1 MALLQYNIF
10 VVMQQNATL
19 QILLNSRIAKYL
31 QLTNILLSKW
41 NGMVQGFH
49 YNSLPPLQKG
59 TIKNRGTL
67 IYKLKQK
74 RKSNKTNKF
83 KLQTIVFK
91 SNHLKQML
99 WNRNSGYL
107 VGYLV
112 LKNMNHWV
120 RKGNVNYCSLWLVIK
135 ELGNTI
141 SLIPLVKSDI

>member
-10 VVMQQNATL
+10 VVKQQNSTL
-19 QILLNSRIAKYL
+19 PSLLNSRIAKYL

-74 RKSNKTNKF
+74 RKSSKMNKF
-83 KLQTIVFK
+83 KFQTIIFK

-112 LKNMNHWV
+112 LENINHWT
-120 RKGNVNYCSLWLVIK
+120 RKGNANYCSIWLVIK
-135 ELGNTI
+135 ELGNKI
-141 SLIPLVKSDI
+141 LLIPLVKSDI